1 MIVKIITT
9 DPTVLKWKSL
19 KKKLKNVHA
28 TLKTMKNV
36 GEVDI
41 EIIARPLLVP
51 TVTNGRITHVFIE
64 TLTKEFTKE
73 GEVFVMLHMSNE
85 QRTKFGI
92 QPTLRGIAFDDANFY
107 SEGYFWA
114 DEHTKRGRYNQ
125 FEETLLHEL
134 RHLIFHRTGKPDNTH
149 EHHDKFKTIKGGFRE
164 IDFRD
169 YQVGLL
175 NKITSWLKNY
185 VGPTATQP
193 LVRRQADKVIAR
205 MKELG
210 YDVYV
215 FEGYRSSADQDT
227 YYAQGR
233 NGDTRPVITNAKGGE
248 SFHNYGVAVDIVF
261 KDSKLSPWDNKH
273 PWNQLGEVGKSFGF
287 EWGGDWII
295 FPDRPHFQMTLGYS
309 IRDFKDKKVD
319 YNKFQ

>member
-9 DPTVLKWKSL
+9 DATVLKWKSI
-19 KKKLKNVHA
+19 KKKINNIHKV
-28 TLKTMKNV
+28 LKTMKNV
-36 GEVDI
+36 GDMDVEVCVN
-41 EIIARPLLVP
+41 PLLVP
-51 TVTNGRITHVFIE
+51 TVVNGRITHTFME
-64 TLTKEFTKE
+64 TLTKEYTKD

-92 QPTLRGIAFDDANFY
+92 EPTLRGIAFHDDNFY

-125 FEETLLHEL
+125 FEETCLHEL

-149 EHHDKFKTIKGGFRE
+149 EYHDKFKTIKGGFKE

-175 NKITSWLKNY
+175 TKISSWFKNY
-185 VGPTATQP
+185 VGPTSLQP
-193 LVRRQADKVIAR
+193 LVKRQADKLVAR

-210 YDVYV
+210 YEVV
-215 FEGYRSSADQDT
+215 IFEGYRSSADQDT
-227 YYAQGR
+227 YYAKGR
-233 NGDTRPVITNAKGGE
+233 TIPGKIITNAKGGE

-261 KDSKLSPWDNKH
+261 LKDPWGEKNNWKK
-273 PWNQLGEVGKSFGF
+273 LGEVGKAFGF
-287 EWGGDWII
+287 EWGGDWVG

-309 IRDFKDKKVD
+309 IRDFQNKKVD